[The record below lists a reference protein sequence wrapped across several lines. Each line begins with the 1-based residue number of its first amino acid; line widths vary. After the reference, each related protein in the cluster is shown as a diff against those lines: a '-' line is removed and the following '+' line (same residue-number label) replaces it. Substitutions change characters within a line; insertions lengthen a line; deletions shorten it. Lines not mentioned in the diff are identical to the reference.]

1 MLKMGYTV
9 YIYTL
14 VYETFHVKPDTFET
28 SSFLFIF
35 KFADIFYRYM
45 GYVFREKK
53 FEIFFKV
60 IHACKFTQK
69 LIKNVILLM

>member
-45 GYVFREKK
+45 GCVSRKK
-53 FEIFFKV
+53 I
-60 IHACKFTQK
+60 
-69 LIKNVILLM
+69 